1 MSFKLTL
8 LLAVL
13 IVAPVT
19 AASYLGIERPF
30 LRLRK
35 RWA

>member
-1 MSFKLTL
+1 MDFKLAL
-8 LLAVL
+8 LVGVL
-13 IVAPVT
+13 VVAPVT
-19 AASYLGIERPF
+19 AASYLGVERPF